1 MSQVRIK
8 IWLNFYNFYNILL
21 DGFLMKWCLR
31 NKPRN
36 STVMMYHYPDM
47 RVVLLIG
54 CNKFPREHNQ
64 SRTLASD
71 VSSVWN
77 FCICFSDFNLPGI
90 VWWHWEMSGD
100 ILGCVLV
107 TSIEGT
113 HLLRDPM
120 LPIFHLFGKR
130 KTKTTRQE
138 WKLWK
143 MKVVQAKVDEIRAS
157 VTRKSKIGSHKSAC
171 DYSCFDEIRLHIEQQ
186 QEGKSKVW
194 KIKFVLK
201 IKKNRQL

>member
-1 MSQVRIK
+1 MEFLLLSHTFLCVKRPQQRKARRNGYFHRLIIMSQVRIK
-8 IWLNFYNFYNILL
+8 IWLNFYNFYNIFLA
-21 DGFLMKWCLR
+21 GFLMKWCLR

-54 CNKFPREHNQ
+54 WNKFPREHNQ

-143 MKVVQAKVDEIRAS
+143 MKVV
-157 VTRKSKIGSHKSAC
+157 
-171 DYSCFDEIRLHIEQQ
+171 
-186 QEGKSKVW
+186 
-194 KIKFVLK
+194 
-201 IKKNRQL
+201 